1 MQPLAFIMR
10 PQRID
15 EIVGQD
21 HLVGPRGPIRKMIEN
36 NKLSSM
42 ILYGNPGIGKTT
54 ISTCIAEA
62 LNQPFFKFNASTD
75 NKAQLKEI
83 IDHSIHYDI
92 ILIIDEIHRMKK
104 DIQDYLLPFVEEGK
118 VKIIGL
124 TTINPYH
131 SVNPAIRSRTII
143 YKLNNLE
150 RHDIIIVL
158 NRALKKHYQGRK
170 LDSEIIN
177 YLAQMANNDMR
188 SALNMLE
195 VVMNTIGD
203 YEKITLNEVEEII
216 QRPAVSIDKDTD
228 LYYDTLSGLQ
238 KSIRGSD
245 VDASLHYLALLL
257 TSEDLLPLIRR
268 LLVIAY
274 EDIGLANPQIGPRA
288 KAATDIVLQLGMP
301 EARIP
306 LATLVVDMALSPKS
320 NSAYLALDKAIKD
333 IESGKSGALPLHL
346 KNTYSFDPKQTPY
359 KYPHDYPGS
368 WVNQQ
373 YLPDELIDAKYYLPK
388 ESSKYEKALKMRYEA
403 ILRAKGKRN

>member
-1 MQPLAFIMR
+1 MQPLAYIMR
-10 PQRID
+10 PQNID
-15 EIVGQD
+15 DIVGQD
-21 HLVGPRGPIRKMIEN
+21 HLIGKNGPIRKMIEN
-36 NKLSSM
+36 NRLSSM

-54 ISTCIAEA
+54 ISNCIGEA
-62 LNQPFFKFNASTD
+62 FNQPFFKYNASTD
-75 NKAQLKEI
+75 NKQQLKEI
-83 IDHSIHYDI
+83 IDHSVHYDI

-118 VKIIGL
+118 AKIIGL

-143 YKLNNLE
+143 YKLNDLE
-150 RHDIIIVL
+150 RKDIIIVL
-158 NRALKKHYQGRK
+158 NRALKKFYEGRIIN
-170 LDSEIIN
+170 SEVIN

-195 VVMNTIGD
+195 VVMNTIGG
-203 YEKITLNEVEEII
+203 NEEISLSDVEQII
-216 QRPAVSIDKDTD
+216 QRPAVSIDKDSD

-245 VDASLHYLALLL
+245 VDASLHYLAMLL

-333 IESGKSGALPLHL
+333 IENGISGTLPLHL

-359 KYPHDYPGS
+359 KYPHDYPGA

-373 YLPDELIDAKYYLPK
+373 YLPNELIDAKYYQPK
-388 ESSKYEKALKMRYEA
+388 ESSQYEKALKMRYEA
-403 ILRAKGKRN
+403 ILKAKSR